1 MSVGLHIKKK
11 LTTKKTI
18 PMNKEEAKIERD
30 CRKLAL
36 RNRCILAKIEN
47 NGYSGIPDDL
57 FISADGS
64 KIFLIE
70 FKKNNKQHLRQEQK
84 IWFERFPHL
93 CFRCN
98 SIDDFKKITQ
108 LE

>member
-1 MSVGLHIKKK
+1 MSAALHIKRKII
-11 LTTKKTI
+11 TKKKI
-18 PMNKEEAKIERD
+18 AMNKEESKIERD

-70 FKKNNKQHLRQEQK
+70 FKKNDKQHLRQEQK

-98 SIDDFKKITQ
+98 SVDDFKKITQ

>member
-1 MSVGLHIKKK
+1 MSAGLHIKKII
-11 LTTKKTI
+11 TTKKTI

-70 FKKNNKQHLRQEQK
+70 FKKNDKQHLRKEQK
-84 IWFERFPHL
+84 IWFERFTHL
-93 CFRCN
+93 CF
-98 SIDDFKKITQ
+98 
-108 LE
+108 

>member
-1 MSVGLHIKKK
+1 MSVGLLIKKK
-11 LTTKKTI
+11 LTIKKTI
-18 PMNKEEAKIERD
+18 TMNKEESKIERD

-70 FKKNNKQHLRQEQK
+70 FKKNDKQHLRKEQK
-84 IWFERFPHL
+84 VWFERFPHL

>member
-1 MSVGLHIKKK
+1 MSAGLHIKKK
-11 LTTKKTI
+11 LITKKKI
-18 PMNKEEAKIERD
+18 AMNKEEEKIERE
-30 CRKLAL
+30 CRKIAL

-47 NGYSGIPDDL
+47 NGYSGIPDDM

-70 FKKNNKQHLRQEQK
+70 FKKNDKQHLRKEQK
-84 IWFERFPHL
+84 VWFERFPQL

>member
-1 MSVGLHIKKK
+1 MSAASNTLKKMRRN
-11 LTTKKTI
+11 T
-18 PMNKEEAKIERD
+18 MNKEEAKIE
-30 CRKLAL
+30 
-36 RNRCILAKIEN
+36 N
-47 NGYSGIPDDL
+47 NGYTGIPDDL

-70 FKKNNKQHLRQEQK
+70 FKKNDKQHLRQEQK
-84 IWFERFPHL
+84 IWFERFPHI

-98 SIDDFKKITQ
+98 SIDDFKKITG

>member
-1 MSVGLHIKKK
+1 MSADLHIKKK
-11 LTTKKTI
+11 LTIKKTI
-18 PMNKEEAKIERD
+18 TMNKEEAKIERD

-84 IWFERFPHL
+84 VWFERFPHL

-98 SIDDFKKITQ
+98 SIDDFKKITG

>member
-1 MSVGLHIKKK
+1 
-11 LTTKKTI
+11 
-18 PMNKEEAKIERD
+18 MNKEEEKIERE
-30 CRKLAL
+30 CRKIAL

-70 FKKNNKQHLRQEQK
+70 FKKNDKQHLRQEQK
-84 IWFERFPHL
+84 VWFERFSHL

-98 SIDDFKKITQ
+98 SVDDFKKITQ

>member
-1 MSVGLHIKKK
+1 MSAALHIRRKLTIKKK
-11 LTTKKTI
+11 I
-18 PMNKEEAKIERD
+18 AMNKEEAKIERD

-70 FKKNNKQHLRQEQK
+70 FKKNDKQHLRQEQK
-84 IWFERFPHL
+84 VWFQRFPHL

-98 SIDDFKKITQ
+98 SVDDFKKITQ

>member
-1 MSVGLHIKKK
+1 MSVGLLIKKK
-11 LTTKKTI
+11 LTIKKTI
-18 PMNKEEAKIERD
+18 TMNKEELKIERD

-70 FKKNNKQHLRQEQK
+70 FKKNDKQHLRKEQK
-84 IWFERFPHL
+84 VWFERFPHL

-98 SIDDFKKITQ
+98 SVDDFKKITQ

>member
-1 MSVGLHIKKK
+1 MNVASNTLKKMRRNA
-11 LTTKKTI
+11 
-18 PMNKEEAKIERD
+18 MNKEEAKIERD

-70 FKKNNKQHLRQEQK
+70 FKKNDKQHLRQEQK

>member
-1 MSVGLHIKKK
+1 MSAGLLIKRKI
-11 LTTKKTI
+11 TIKKTI
-18 PMNKEEAKIERD
+18 TMNKEEAKIERD
-30 CRKLAL
+30 CRKIAL

-70 FKKNNKQHLRQEQK
+70 FKKNDKQHLRKEQK
-84 IWFERFPHL
+84 VWFERFPHL

-98 SIDDFKKITQ
+98 SVDEFKKII
-108 LE
+108 EVE

>member
-1 MSVGLHIKKK
+1 MNAVLNTLKK
-11 LTTKKTI
+11 I
-18 PMNKEEAKIERD
+18 RRNVMNKEEAKIERD
-30 CRKLAL
+30 CRKIAL

-47 NGYSGIPDDL
+47 NGYAGIPDDL

-70 FKKNNKQHLRQEQK
+70 FKKNDKQHLRKEQK
-84 IWFERFPHL
+84 VWFERFPHL

-98 SIDDFKKITQ
+98 CVDDFKKIAQ
-108 LE
+108 IE

>member
-1 MSVGLHIKKK
+1 MSAALRIKRKLTMKKK
-11 LTTKKTI
+11 I

-36 RNRCILAKIEN
+36 RNRCILVKIEN

-64 KIFLIE
+64 QVFLIE
-70 FKKNNKQHLRQEQK
+70 FKKNDKQHLRKEQK
-84 IWFERFPHL
+84 VWFERFPHL

-98 SIDDFKKITQ
+98 SIEDFKKITQ

>member
-1 MSVGLHIKKK
+1 MSADLHIKKK
-11 LTTKKTI
+11 LTIKKTI
-18 PMNKEEAKIERD
+18 MMNKEELKIERD

-64 KIFLIE
+64 KILLIE
-70 FKKNNKQHLRQEQK
+70 FIKNDKQHLRKEQK
-84 IWFERFPHL
+84 VWFERFPHL

>member
-1 MSVGLHIKKK
+1 MSAALRIKRKI
-11 LTTKKTI
+11 TIKKTI
-18 PMNKEEAKIERD
+18 PMHKEEEKIERD

-64 KIFLIE
+64 KILLIE
-70 FKKNNKQHLRQEQK
+70 FKKNDKQHLRKEQK
-84 IWFERFPHL
+84 VWFERFPHL

-98 SIDDFKKITQ
+98 SVDDFKKITG

>member
-1 MSVGLHIKKK
+1 MSAALHIRRKLTIKKK
-11 LTTKKTI
+11 I
-18 PMNKEEAKIERD
+18 AMNKEEAKIERD

-70 FKKNNKQHLRQEQK
+70 FKKNDKQHLRQEQK
-84 IWFERFPHL
+84 IWFERFPHI

-98 SIDDFKKITQ
+98 SVDDFKKITG

>member
-1 MSVGLHIKKK
+1 MSAGLHIRRK
-11 LTTKKTI
+11 LTIKNKI
-18 PMNKEEAKIERD
+18 AMNKEEAKIERD

-36 RNRCILAKIEN
+36 RHRCILAKIEN

-70 FKKNNKQHLRQEQK
+70 FKKNDKQHLRQEQK

-98 SIDDFKKITQ
+98 SVDDFKKITQ

>member
-1 MSVGLHIKKK
+1 MSVGLLIKKK
-11 LTTKKTI
+11 LTIKKTI
-18 PMNKEEAKIERD
+18 TMNKEEAKIERD
-30 CRKLAL
+30 CRKLSL

-47 NGYSGIPDDL
+47 NGYTGIPDDL

-64 KIFLIE
+64 RILLIE
-70 FKKNNKQHLRQEQK
+70 FKKNEKQPLRKEQK

-98 SIDDFKKITQ
+98 SVDEFKKIIG

>member
-1 MSVGLHIKKK
+1 MSAALHIRRKLTIKKK
-11 LTTKKTI
+11 I
-18 PMNKEEAKIERD
+18 AMNKEEAKIERD
-30 CRKLAL
+30 CRKFAL
-36 RNRCILAKIEN
+36 RHRCILAKIEN

-70 FKKNNKQHLRQEQK
+70 FKKNEKQHLRKEQK

-98 SIDDFKKITQ
+98 SVDDFKKITR

>member
-1 MSVGLHIKKK
+1 MSAGLHIRRKLTIKKK
-11 LTTKKTI
+11 I
-18 PMNKEEAKIERD
+18 AMNKEEAKIERD
-30 CRKLAL
+30 CRKIAL

-64 KIFLIE
+64 KILLIE
-70 FKKNNKQHLRQEQK
+70 FKKNDKQHLRKEQK
-84 IWFERFPHL
+84 VWFERFPHL

-98 SIDDFKKITQ
+98 SVDDFKKITQ

>member
-1 MSVGLHIKKK
+1 MSAALHIRRKLTIKKK
-11 LTTKKTI
+11 I
-18 PMNKEEAKIERD
+18 AMNKEEAKIERD
-30 CRKLAL
+30 CRKIAL

-70 FKKNNKQHLRQEQK
+70 FKKNDKQHLRQEQK
-84 IWFERFPHL
+84 VWFERFPHL

>member
-1 MSVGLHIKKK
+1 MSAALHIKKK
-11 LTTKKTI
+11 LTIKKTI
-18 PMNKEEAKIERD
+18 MMNKEELKIERE
-30 CRKLAL
+30 CRKIAL

-70 FKKNNKQHLRQEQK
+70 FKKNDKQHLRQEQK

-98 SIDDFKKITQ
+98 SIDDFKKITG

>member
-1 MSVGLHIKKK
+1 MSAALHIRRKLTIKKK
-11 LTTKKTI
+11 I
-18 PMNKEEAKIERD
+18 AMNKEEAKIERD
-30 CRKLAL
+30 CRKIAL

-70 FKKNNKQHLRQEQK
+70 FKKNDKQHLRKEQK

-98 SIDDFKKITQ
+98 SVDDFKKITG

>member
-1 MSVGLHIKKK
+1 MNAGLRIKKII
-11 LTTKKTI
+11 TTKKTI
-18 PMNKEEAKIERD
+18 PMNKEESKIERD
-30 CRKLAL
+30 CRKIAL

-70 FKKNNKQHLRQEQK
+70 FKKNDKQHRRKEQRV
-84 IWFERFPHL
+84 WCERFPHL

-98 SIDDFKKITQ
+98 SVDEFKKITQ

>member
-1 MSVGLHIKKK
+1 MSAGLHIKKIII
-11 LTTKKTI
+11 TKKTI
-18 PMNKEEAKIERD
+18 AMNKEEAKIERD
-30 CRKLAL
+30 CRKIAL

-70 FKKNNKQHLRQEQK
+70 FKKNDKQHLRKEQK

-98 SIDDFKKITQ
+98 SVDEIKKRTQ

>member
-1 MSVGLHIKKK
+1 MSAGLHIKKK
-11 LTTKKTI
+11 LTIKKTI
-18 PMNKEEAKIERD
+18 PMNKEESKIERD
-30 CRKLAL
+30 CRKIAL

-70 FKKNNKQHLRQEQK
+70 FKKNDKQHLRQEQK

-98 SIDDFKKITQ
+98 SLDDFKKITQ

>member
-1 MSVGLHIKKK
+1 MSVGLLIKKK
-11 LTTKKTI
+11 LTIKKTI
-18 PMNKEEAKIERD
+18 TMNKEESKIERD

-64 KIFLIE
+64 KILLIE
-70 FKKNNKQHLRQEQK
+70 FKKNDKQHLRKEQK

-98 SIDDFKKITQ
+98 SVDDFKKITG

>member
-1 MSVGLHIKKK
+1 MNAGLHIKRKI
-11 LTTKKTI
+11 TIKKTI

-64 KIFLIE
+64 KILLIE
-70 FKKNNKQHLRQEQK
+70 FKKNDKQHLRKEQK
-84 IWFERFPHL
+84 VWFER
-93 CFRCN
+93 
-98 SIDDFKKITQ
+98 
-108 LE
+108 

>member
-1 MSVGLHIKKK
+1 MSAALHIRRKLTIKKK
-11 LTTKKTI
+11 I
-18 PMNKEEAKIERD
+18 AMNKEEAKIERD

-70 FKKNNKQHLRQEQK
+70 FKKNDKQHLRQEQK
-84 IWFERFPHL
+84 VWFERFPHL

-98 SIDDFKKITQ
+98 SVDDFKKITQ

>member
-1 MSVGLHIKKK
+1 MSAGLHIKRKII
-11 LTTKKTI
+11 TKKTI
-18 PMNKEEAKIERD
+18 PMNKEEEKIERE
-30 CRKLAL
+30 CRKIAL
-36 RNRCILAKIEN
+36 RNRCIVDKKN
-47 NGYSGIPDDL
+47 NHGYSGIPDDL
-57 FISADGS
+57 FITADGS
-64 KIFLIE
+64 IFFLKKK
-70 FKKNNKQHLRQEQK
+70 KKNDKQHLRQEQK

>member
-1 MSVGLHIKKK
+1 MSAGLRIKKIII
-11 LTTKKTI
+11 TKKTI
-18 PMNKEEAKIERD
+18 TMNKEEAKIERD
-30 CRKLAL
+30 CRKIAL

-70 FKKNNKQHLRQEQK
+70 FKKIDKQHLRKEQK
-84 IWFERFPHL
+84 VWFERFPHL

-98 SIDDFKKITQ
+98 SVDEFKKII
-108 LE
+108 EVE